1 MLLEGKFLVFL
12 NFPLITWVTQVS
24 KLFSHFW
31 QLVCAT
37 LSTIVQHGSHVC
49 STCVCPL
56 VGGEVIRAGE
66 DLAAHSAAVGL
77 VAGVEP
83 HVPGEHVAPSECS
96 LTNLTEV
103 SSAPNTNTRVSGA
116 RLTTLTVNRR
126 VRVHEKLNWTL

>member
-1 MLLEGKFLVFL
+1 MS
-12 NFPLITWVTQVS
+12 Q
-24 KLFSHFW
+24 LFSHFW

-83 HVPGEHVAPSECS
+83 HVPRQHVGPRERPLAHLTRGQLAS
-96 LTNLTEV
+96 LQL
-103 SSAPNTNTRVSGA
+103 SYNTALVTSQRYALEFELLLSVD
-116 RLTTLTVNRR
+116 RD
-126 VRVHEKLNWTL
+126 

>member
-1 MLLEGKFLVFL
+1 MS
-12 NFPLITWVTQVS
+12 Q
-24 KLFSHFW
+24 LFSHFW

-83 HVPGEHVAPSECS
+83 HVAGQHVAPGEGS
-96 LTNLTEV
+96 LADLAEV
-103 SSAPNTNTRVSGA
+103 GSAASTNTRVRGA
-116 RLTTLTVNRR
+116 RLKTSTVNSSGQI
-126 VRVHEKLNWTL
+126 K